1 LEAAILGYLTAAV
14 IALPAGAA
22 GAVVL
27 VAGRLRWTWGLVV
40 AFLAFLALFVVARP
54 AIVCVLLAALLASQ
68 IGRRYRAGR
77 LLEGGESARAARSE
91 IGVAE
96 GLAPLLGRLFPRRD
110 GADDAGPPVAHDDRG
125 RPLKLRV
132 GLAAGVLGF
141 VLGASDSGKTTALKQ
156 AIRINVAAGLGAFVF
171 DAKGAREL
179 RDWLAELARGTG
191 RRLVV
196 WTPDGGAWFNPLVYG
211 TYTEKAELL
220 LATQRF
226 TEPHYQT
233 MYQRCL
239 INVMHCLDET
249 LDRAPTL
256 ADVIVLID
264 PDELTRAARSMR
276 DEVAG
281 AEVLAYAARMTP
293 DERRSLR
300 GLENRLAVLIEA
312 GPGHFLLPPAEG
324 AVGGEL
330 DVAAA
335 VAEGAIVYI
344 ALDSSRFEELAKQL
358 GTLMLGA
365 LRAYVGQVEAGV
377 FERRSFLVAVDEF
390 SAIGADVMAAL
401 YARGRSAQCSLL
413 LVTQE
418 LADLEA
424 VGAQMRDQIVGNLTW
439 LLALRQNVPE
449 SAAWLS
455 DVGGSEETWDYVFH
469 EVRGGW
475 GEPSTAA
482 GAARTSRR
490 RGRHPRVEPD
500 EFKDLRKGQGVLI
513 EKDPL
518 KVVRVSIVDAGPGEG
533 PAPAR
538 SVGVD
543 RGRDP
548 SS

>member
-1 LEAAILGYLTAAV
+1 LEAAIGYLTAALV
-14 IALPAGAA
+14 ALPAG
-22 GAVVL
+22 VVGTIAL
-27 VAGRLRWTWGLVV
+27 VAGGLRWTWALLV
-40 AFLAFLALFVVARP
+40 ALLALLATLVAARP
-54 AIVCVLLAALLASQ
+54 ATVCVLLAALLASQ
-68 IGRRYRAGR
+68 VGRRYRAGR

-141 VLGASDSGKTTALKQ
+141 ILGAADSGKTTAMKQ

-171 DAKGAREL
+171 DGKGASEL
-179 RDWLAELARGTG
+179 RDWLAELARRTG
-191 RRLVV
+191 QRLVV

-239 INVMHCLDET
+239 INVMHCLEES
-249 LDRAPTL
+249 LERAPTL
-256 ADVIVLID
+256 ADVIALID
-264 PDELTRAARSMR
+264 ADELTRAARSMR
-276 DEVAG
+276 DQVAR
-281 AEVLAYAARMTP
+281 AEVLSYAARMTAE
-293 DERRSLR
+293 ERRALR

-312 GPGHFLLPPAEG
+312 GPGHFLLPPADG
-324 AVGGEL
+324 AAGEEL
-330 DVAAA
+330 DVAVA
-335 VAEGAIVYI
+335 VAEGAIVYV
-344 ALDSSRFEELAKQL
+344 ALDSSRFPELARQL

-365 LRAYVGQVEAGV
+365 LRAYAGQVEAGV
-377 FERRSFLVAVDEF
+377 FERRPFLVAVDEF
-390 SAIGADVMAAL
+390 SAIGADVVAAL
-401 YARGRSAQCSLL
+401 YARGRSALSSLL

-424 VGAQMRDQIVGNLTW
+424 VGAHLRDQIVGNLTW
-439 LLALRQNVPE
+439 LLGLRQNVPE

-455 DVGGSEETWDYVFH
+455 DVAGSEETWEHVFH
-469 EVRGGW
+469 SSERRW
-475 GEPSTAA
+475 GALGPPA
-482 GAARTSRR
+482 GEGRVSSR
-490 RGRHPRVEPD
+490 RGRRPRVEPD
-500 EFKDLRKGQGVLI
+500 EFKELRKGQGFLI

-518 KVVRVSIVDAGPGEG
+518 KVVRVAIVDAEAGEG
-533 PAPAR
+533 APGGGGA
-538 SVGVD
+538 
-543 RGRDP
+543 
-548 SS
+548 